1 MLSCYRV
8 LDLTDEKGF
17 LCGKI
22 LADLGADVIKIEKP
36 GGDASRDK
44 GPFYHNI
51 PDPEKSLLW
60 FAYNTNK
67 RGITLNIETS
77 DGKDIFKKLVRT
89 ADFVIESFVP
99 GYMDEIGLGYPVLSQ
114 INRRIILVSISPFG
128 QTGPYARLKASDMTV
143 FAMGLLMSQSG
154 DVDRPPVQVSFP
166 QSFINA
172 SADAAVGAM
181 VAHYYREMTGEGQQV
196 DVSAME
202 SVLVVTTDI
211 QPRWF
216 MLRHEPKRPGHLF
229 VDGHGK
235 YAPIIW
241 KCKDGHASFFL
252 QGGVAGAR
260 TNRILIEW
268 MNSEGKAPR
277 HLIEKDWENWD
288 WESAA
293 QEEINSITE
302 PIADFLN
309 SHTKQEIE
317 DQATK
322 RNIMLYPVNTSK
334 DTMENRQLKGRDFWI
349 NIKHDELGD
358 VLTYPGAFCKFS
370 ETPIKILQRA
380 PLIGEHNEEI
390 YEKELGFSKE
400 EISILKQSGAV

>member
-8 LDLTDEKGF
+8 IDLTDEKGF

-60 FAYNTNK
+60 FAYNTSK

-77 DGKDIFKKLVRT
+77 DGKDIFKKLVKT

-99 GYMDEIGLGYPVLSQ
+99 GYMDEMGLGYSVLSK
-114 INRRIILVSISPFG
+114 INQRIILVSISPFG
-128 QTGPYARLKASDMTV
+128 QTGPFARLKASDMTV

-216 MLRHEPKRPGHLF
+216 MLRHEPNDQDIFLWMDMGDLPLLF
-229 VDGHGK
+229 GSVK
-235 YAPIIW
+235 MA
-241 KCKDGHASFFL
+241 
-252 QGGVAGAR
+252 
-260 TNRILIEW
+260 
-268 MNSEGKAPR
+268 M
-277 HLIEKDWENWD
+277 
-288 WESAA
+288 
-293 QEEINSITE
+293 
-302 PIADFLN
+302 
-309 SHTKQEIE
+309 
-317 DQATK
+317 
-322 RNIMLYPVNTSK
+322 
-334 DTMENRQLKGRDFWI
+334 
-349 NIKHDELGD
+349 
-358 VLTYPGAFCKFS
+358 
-370 ETPIKILQRA
+370 
-380 PLIGEHNEEI
+380 
-390 YEKELGFSKE
+390 
-400 EISILKQSGAV
+400 